1 MKTLHRLQ
9 KLYALVKKIDEA
21 RLGNDWETKRQFE
34 MIRKSAIEQIKF
46 IEKQLHN
53 KNIND
58 NTDMVK

>member
-34 MIRKSAIEQIKF
+34 MIRKSAIEQIKL

>member
-1 MKTLHRLQ
+1 METPHRLQ

-21 RLGNDWETKRQFE
+21 RLGNDWETKKQFE
-34 MIRKSAIEQIKF
+34 MIRKSAIEQIRL

-53 KNIND
+53 KNTND

>member
-1 MKTLHRLQ
+1 MNTLHRLQ

-34 MIRKSAIEQIKF
+34 MIRKSAIEQIKL
-46 IEKQLHN
+46 IEKELHN
-53 KNIND
+53 NNINN